1 MPGSYRGITLSS
13 VIAKTLEIILLQRLY
28 PALEERGFAYQKGI
42 VLLQHLYDAGINGK
56 CWRVIKNWYSQST
69 VRIRSNGLVSDPFV
83 VGRGVKQGSVLS
95 PSLFLIIIIVMIG
108 HLRDKN
114 YGTSLQGFFLGAAVH
129 ADDVRTV
136 ATNKHSVMN
145 QASEI
150 NSFTQ
155 DNNLNL
161 NTSKLEII
169 RISQVPKPTETL
181 QIVHLSV
188 TTSKSAKC
196 LGVWWSESLSA
207 KVSIAKNIAKAR
219 KAFFAFGSIG
229 AFQGKLNPLSSSCV
243 VETCVIPILLYG
255 CEIWLLDST
264 CLSLLE
270 SFQCEIGRR
279 ILQLSKHHSN
289 NVVRIGLHWPSVG
302 TRILLRKLAFLG
314 KLLSS
319 SDDTMS
325 TRVFTT
331 LAIDNAY
338 DNISVVQQ
346 CRMLE
351 VQLGTNVVEQCLQD
365 PDNAFSTFR
374 SRKNM
379 LLKQDFNKLLLSAL
393 NSPSAHVI
401 ASIASQISWRKLW
414 DLALDRG
421 VKGTY
426 AVQGLLRELSRP
438 LWQSALP
445 CL

>member
-1 MPGSYRGITLSS
+1 M
-13 VIAKTLEIILLQRLY
+13 
-28 PALEERGFAYQKGI
+28 
-42 VLLQHLYDAGINGK
+42 
-56 CWRVIKNWYSQST
+56 
-69 VRIRSNGLVSDPFV
+69 SDPFV

-95 PSLFLIIIIVMIG
+95 PSLFLIVINSLIG
-108 HLRDKN
+108 RLRDKN

-181 QIVHLSV
+181 QIVDLSV
-188 TTSKSAKC
+188 TTCKSAKC

-243 VETCVIPILLYG
+243 VALYG

-302 TRILLRKLAFLG
+302 TCILLRKLAFLG

-325 TRVFTT
+325 TRGNRHCRVCKERIS
-331 LAIDNAY
+331 IDHDFIKHLNDY
-338 DNISVVQQ
+338 HPELLCHLSVDDIISGVCSTDSSLIFSLGLQLCRINSNI
-346 CRMLE
+346 
-351 VQLGTNVVEQCLQD
+351 
-365 PDNAFSTFR
+365 
-374 SRKNM
+374 
-379 LLKQDFNKLLLSAL
+379 
-393 NSPSAHVI
+393 H
-401 ASIASQISWRKLW
+401 
-414 DLALDRG
+414 
-421 VKGTY
+421 
-426 AVQGLLRELSRP
+426 
-438 LWQSALP
+438 
-445 CL
+445 